1 MMWTFFP
8 SERLRCWQ
16 NFRNLLDKL
25 DLESAIKETGHLWSF
40 CPYQKH
46 YLTVDQIDIWP
57 DPWELLYENTYCD
70 LARALG
76 MLYTL
81 YLTDHKP
88 DLEIRVYNEP
98 ITKTQYNLLFIVKGK
113 YVLNYE
119 HDKVVNKKQIDSSLK
134 LHKRIT
140 ITDLKLDRIQ

>member
-1 MMWTFFP
+1 MWTYFP

-16 NFRNLLDKL
+16 NFRLSLNKVDLL
-25 DLESAIKETGHLWSF
+25 SAMQETNHLWSF
-40 CPYQKH
+40 CPYQKY
-46 YLTVDQIDIWP
+46 YLTVDQVDFWP

-76 MLYTL
+76 IVYTL
-81 YLTDHKP
+81 YLTEHRP

-98 ITKTQYNLLFIVKGK
+98 ITKTQYNLVFIDKGK

-119 HDKVVNKKQIDSSLK
+119 HDKIVNKKHVDPSLK
-134 LHKRIT
+134 LIKKIT
-140 ITDLKLDRIQ
+140 TADLKLDRIQ